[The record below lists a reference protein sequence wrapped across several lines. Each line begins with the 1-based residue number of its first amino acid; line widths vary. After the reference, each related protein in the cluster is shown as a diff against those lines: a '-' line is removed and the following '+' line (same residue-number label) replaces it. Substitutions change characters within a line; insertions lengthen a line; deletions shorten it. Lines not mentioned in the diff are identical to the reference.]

1 MANSEFHEK
10 TVFISGAAR
19 GFGQH
24 IAQRFFDEGA
34 NLILSDYSEE
44 LLNDALS
51 PYSSDQGRVVG
62 VFGDIGLEETS
73 HQAMQLAK
81 DKFGT
86 LDIAINNAG
95 IVHHLA
101 RLHQLDSL
109 EAANVIQTDLMG
121 VFYAMKHQIPLML
134 EQAKNSDLQCN
145 IVNVASAAGIMGS
158 PLLSAYSA
166 AKHGV
171 VGLTKTA
178 ALEYAQA
185 GIRIN
190 AICPSFADT
199 QMAQE
204 ALEQSPH
211 QDEIAMKRLTAS
223 IPLKRLATIDEVVQS
238 IFWICSPANSFYT
251 GQALSID
258 GGLSA

>member
-1 MANSEFHEK
+1 
-10 TVFISGAAR
+10 
-19 GFGQH
+19 
-24 IAQRFFDEGA
+24 
-34 NLILSDYSEE
+34 
-44 LLNDALS
+44 
-51 PYSSDQGRVVG
+51 
-62 VFGDIGLEETS
+62 
-73 HQAMQLAK
+73 
-81 DKFGT
+81 
-86 LDIAINNAG
+86 
-95 IVHHLA
+95 
-101 RLHQLDSL
+101 
-109 EAANVIQTDLMG
+109 
-121 VFYAMKHQIPLML
+121 
-134 EQAKNSDLQCN
+134 
-145 IVNVASAAGIMGS
+145 MGS

-204 ALEQSPH
+204 AIVQSPH
-211 QDEIAMKRLTAS
+211 EDEIALKRLTAS

>member
-1 MANSEFHEK
+1 MTNSEFNEK

-24 IAQRFFDEGA
+24 IAQRFFNEGA
-34 NLILSDYSEE
+34 NLVLSDYNEE
-44 LLNDALS
+44 LLADALS
-51 PYSSDQGRVVG
+51 PFSKAPGRVVG
-62 VFGDIGLEETS
+62 IAGDIGLEETS
-73 HQAMQLAK
+73 RQAVQLAK
-81 DKFGT
+81 DNFGR

-95 IVHHLA
+95 IVHELV
-101 RLHQLDSL
+101 RLHQLEGQDA
-109 EAANVIQTDLMG
+109 EKVIQTDLMG
-121 VFYAMKHQIPLML
+121 VFFAMKHQIGLML
-134 EQAKNSDLQCN
+134 EKDRNPDLQCN

-204 ALEQSPH
+204 AIVQSPH
-211 QDEIAMKRLTAS
+211 EDDIALKRLTAS

>member
-1 MANSEFHEK
+1 MANFEFHEK

-24 IAQRFFDEGA
+24 IARRFFDEGA
-34 NLILSDYSEE
+34 NLVLSDYSEE
-44 LLNDALS
+44 LLADALS
-51 PYSSDQGRVVG
+51 PYSNTKTRVVG
-62 VFGDIGLEETS
+62 IAGDIGLEQTS
-73 HQAMQLAK
+73 SQAMQLAK
-81 DKFGT
+81 DKFGG

-95 IVHHLA
+95 IVHELV
-101 RLHQLDSL
+101 RLHQLDAQ
-109 EAANVIQTDLMG
+109 EADKVIQTDLMG
-121 VFYAMKHQIPLML
+121 VFYAMKHQIQLML
-134 EQAKNSDLQCN
+134 DKGKNPELQCN

-211 QDEIAMKRLTAS
+211 EDTIAMKKLTAS